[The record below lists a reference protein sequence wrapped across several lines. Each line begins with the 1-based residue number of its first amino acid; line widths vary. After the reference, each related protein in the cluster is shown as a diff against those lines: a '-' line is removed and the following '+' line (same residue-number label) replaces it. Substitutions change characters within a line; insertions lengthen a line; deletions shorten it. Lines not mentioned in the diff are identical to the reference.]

1 MNNWIAKNKNILLGL
16 IAVILVVI
24 YTGAVRYL
32 TIQDNKEVISA
43 LENSNKQDKLNK
55 DESLKREQF
64 ARKQRDSVISL
75 LNDSRKNEIIF
86 FTKFNNLE
94 KSIQGLKID
103 YQLKFNELKELTNE
117 KDAIPNASLNEQ
129 LDFISKYKYS
139 EYQ

>member
-43 LENSNKQDKLNK
+43 LENSKKQDKLNK

-103 YQLKFNELKELTNE
+103 YQLKFNELKEITNE

>member
-24 YTGAVRYL
+24 YTGAVIYL
-32 TIQDNKEVISA
+32 TIQDNKEVICA

-64 ARKQRDSVISL
+64 AKKQRDSVISL

>member
-1 MNNWIAKNKNILLGL
+1 MNNWIARNKNILLGL

-24 YTGAVRYL
+24 YTASVRYL
-32 TIQDNKEVISA
+32 TMQDNKEVISA
-43 LENSNKQDKLNK
+43 LENSKKQDKLNK

>member
-1 MNNWIAKNKNILLGL
+1 MLGL

-43 LENSNKQDKLNK
+43 LENSKKQDKLNK

>member
-43 LENSNKQDKLNK
+43 LENSKKQNKLNK

-64 ARKQRDSVISL
+64 AKKQRDSVISL

-103 YQLKFNELKELTNE
+103 YQLKFNELKEITNE
-117 KDAIPNASLNEQ
+117 KDAIPNASLIEQ

>member
-24 YTGAVRYL
+24 YTGAVIYL

-43 LENSNKQDKLNK
+43 LENSKKQDKLNK

-64 ARKQRDSVISL
+64 ARKQRDIVISL
-75 LNDSRKNEIIF
+75 LKDSRKNEIIF

>member
-1 MNNWIAKNKNILLGL
+1 MIEFPF
-16 IAVILVVI
+16 
-24 YTGAVRYL
+24 R
-32 TIQDNKEVISA
+32 
-43 LENSNKQDKLNK
+43 
-55 DESLKREQF
+55 
-64 ARKQRDSVISL
+64 
-75 LNDSRKNEIIF
+75 EIIF

-103 YQLKFNELKELTNE
+103 YQLKFNELKEITNE

>member
-1 MNNWIAKNKNILLGL
+1 MNNWITKNKNILLGL

-43 LENSNKQDKLNK
+43 LEKSKKQDKLNK

-139 EYQ
+139 EYK

>member
-43 LENSNKQDKLNK
+43 LENSKKQDKLNK

-94 KSIQGLKID
+94 KSIQGLNID

>member
-43 LENSNKQDKLNK
+43 LENSNKQNKLNK

>member
-43 LENSNKQDKLNK
+43 LENSKKQDKLNK

-117 KDAIPNASLNEQ
+117 KDAIPNASLSEQ
-129 LDFISKYKYS
+129 IDFISKYKYS
-139 EYQ
+139 EYK

>member
-43 LENSNKQDKLNK
+43 LENSKKQDKLNK
-55 DESLKREQF
+55 DESLKRELF

>member
-43 LENSNKQDKLNK
+43 LENSKKQDKLNK

-103 YQLKFNELKELTNE
+103 YQLKFNELKEITNE

-139 EYQ
+139 EYK

>member
-43 LENSNKQDKLNK
+43 LENSKKQDKLNK

-64 ARKQRDSVISL
+64 AKKQRDSVISL

-103 YQLKFNELKELTNE
+103 YQLKFNELKEITNE

>member
-1 MNNWIAKNKNILLGL
+1 MNNWIVKNKNILLGL

-64 ARKQRDSVISL
+64 AKKQRDSVISL

-103 YQLKFNELKELTNE
+103 YQLKFNELKEITHE

>member
-43 LENSNKQDKLNK
+43 LENSKKQDKLNK

-117 KDAIPNASLNEQ
+117 KDAIPNASLSEQ

-139 EYQ
+139 EYK

>member
-1 MNNWIAKNKNILLGL
+1 M
-16 IAVILVVI
+16 VVI

-43 LENSNKQDKLNK
+43 LEKSKKQDKLNK

-117 KDAIPNASLNEQ
+117 KDAIPNATLNEQ

-139 EYQ
+139 EYK

>member
-103 YQLKFNELKELTNE
+103 YQLKFNELKEITNE